1 MKNEHASIEVVAPS
15 RLTTTSPVLADLSE
29 DPITVLLFGSVAN
42 AQLFAAKFEV
52 VN

>member
-1 MKNEHASIEVVAPS
+1 MKNEHASIGVVAPP
-15 RLTTTSPVLADLSE
+15 RLTATSPILGDLPE
-29 DPITVLLFGSVAN
+29 DPITVLLFGSAAN

>member
-1 MKNEHASIEVVAPS
+1 MKTEHASIEVVAPS
-15 RLTTTSPVLADLSE
+15 RLTTTSPVLGDLPE

>member
-1 MKNEHASIEVVAPS
+1 MKNEHASIGVVAPP
-15 RLTTTSPVLADLSE
+15 RLTATTPALAELPE
-29 DPITVLLFGSVAN
+29 DPIAVLLFGSAAN